1 MHPAPLPTL
10 TCPCTPRSTSW
21 LSFCGHSFSFSSWWQ
36 CVTRTPRWST
46 MSVSLADSPPT
57 PPGNEGCPWGKGDP
71 FLLLPRGTAQCRLD
85 ARGHSQPLF
94 PRPLCQQAIAV
105 GRHPALAAGPPVHRE
120 QHLLSAADARRAA
133 RPPGQLPGFP
143 VSHEGQAWV
152 RPGQCVCGGAGCG
165 RAPPCLSPRST
176 SCSVPRVSRL
186 LADVQVV
193 LGGPSARR
201 TLAALGKLAPLLRAA
216 GLTGEEPV
224 VLVQT
229 APCWVR

>member
-21 LSFCGHSFSFSSWWQ
+21 LSCCGHSFSFSSWWQ

-152 RPGQCVCGGAGCG
+152 RPGQCVCGGGWVWPRSALPEPSLYLLLCPQGLPAAGRCPGGVGGPQCPPDAGCPGEAGSAAQG
-165 RAPPCLSPRST
+165 RWPDR
-176 SCSVPRVSRL
+176 
-186 LADVQVV
+186 
-193 LGGPSARR
+193 
-201 TLAALGKLAPLLRAA
+201 
-216 GLTGEEPV
+216 
-224 VLVQT
+224 
-229 APCWVR
+229 